1 MSTQATKVLSI
12 IGLIILGVILFL
24 GGMFFGRAQTSAA
37 FYPGSM
43 MFGNSGYASGDNYSP
58 NMMGD
63 YTGDPGNYGSMMGNY
78 GNMPGCQNA

>member
-43 MFGNSGYASGDNYSP
+43 MFGNTGYRQRLPRTRPQHDVEQRIQPHGRHD
-58 NMMGD
+58 GRGHD
-63 YTGDPGNYGSMMGNY
+63 GRR
-78 GNMPGCQNA
+78 